1 MLLITVNNS
10 MKIKQIKN
18 AVVGKKKKKKFFS
31 PTLCMHACVREKLTP
46 FHYQKVKT
54 NGKKQLIFIYFYLKF
69 FVFLF
74 FSQCDLRNSRYLN
87 H

>member
-18 AVVGKKKKKKFFS
+18 AVVGKKKKNFFIR
-31 PTLCMHACVREKLTP
+31 PYACMHVCVREKLTP

-54 NGKKQLIFIYFYLKF
+54 NGKKTTNFYIFLFEIFCF
-69 FVFLF
+69 FVF
-74 FSQCDLRNSRYLN
+74 
-87 H
+87 